1 MNPSG
6 TTTPPE
12 PHPSAG
18 AAAGEDFG
26 KVVRRPPRFVV
37 EPQRIEELVGIV
49 RQARRRGLNVA
60 ARGEGHSTNGQAQ
73 AKDGVV
79 VALRSMDSIHMVGPD
94 QASVGA
100 GATWRQVLGRT
111 LAVGLTPPVLTDYLG
126 LSVGGTLSVGG
137 LSGSSFRHGA
147 QVDHVTELEV
157 VTGSG
162 MRELCSPTRN
172 PDLFGAVLAGL
183 GQCGIIARATIRLA
197 RAPASV
203 RVFRLPYP
211 DLATMLS
218 DEVLLVEEERFDNV
232 LGIVAFESG
241 SGWSCS
247 IEAAT
252 YRDAR
257 ETAVNDT
264 ALTAGLRCNH
274 RAIKTED
281 RSYLGWADRVG
292 ERVELL
298 ESMGVW
304 HLPHPW
310 LDLFV
315 PASAVGQLLE
325 TLLAQPMED
334 DVGPLRVLLNPLR
347 PDRLSTPLLRVPPGD
362 VVFLCDVL
370 RTAPAEER
378 AIQRMLDQ
386 NRDLF
391 ELNRQLGG
399 RHYSISTITLCQ
411 PDWVRHFGDRWP
423 WLAAMKRRFDPD
435 HLLTPGPGIF

>member
-1 MNPSG
+1 MNLSG
-6 TTTPPE
+6 IAIPPE
-12 PHPSAG
+12 PHPSART
-18 AAAGEDFG
+18 AAGEDFG

-37 EPQRIEELVGIV
+37 EPRRIDELLGVV
-49 RQARRRGLNVA
+49 RQARAHGLNVA
-60 ARGEGHSTNGQAQ
+60 ARGEGHSTNGHAQ
-73 AKDGVV
+73 AKDGIV

-94 QASVGA
+94 QARVDA
-100 GATWRQVLGRT
+100 GATWRQVLRRT

-126 LSVGGTLSVGG
+126 LSIGGTLSVGG

-162 MRELCSPTRN
+162 MREVCSPTRS
-172 PDLFGAVLAGL
+172 PELFEAALAGQ

-197 RAPASV
+197 RAPACV

-218 DEVLLVEEERFDNV
+218 DEVLLVEEERFDHI
-232 LGIVAFESG
+232 LGVVAPESRK
-241 SGWSCS
+241 GWSCS
-247 IEAAT
+247 IEAAK
-252 YRDAR
+252 YYEAR
-257 ETAVNDT
+257 EAAVSDT
-264 ALTAGLRCNH
+264 ALTSGLRCNLG
-274 RAIKTED
+274 AIRTED
-281 RSYLGWADRVG
+281 RSYLGWADRVS

-347 PDRLSTPLLRVPPGD
+347 PARLSAPLLRVPPGD

-370 RTAPAEER
+370 RTARPEER
-378 AIQRMLDQ
+378 AIQRMLDW
-386 NRDLF
+386 NRELF
-391 ELNRQLGG
+391 ELNRRLGG
-399 RHYSISTITLCQ
+399 RHYSISTVELSQ
-411 PDWVRHFGDRWP
+411 SDWIKHFGERWE
-423 WLAAMKRRFDPD
+423 WLAAAKCRFDPD
-435 HLLTPGPGIF
+435 HVLTPGPGIF

>member
-1 MNPSG
+1 
-6 TTTPPE
+6 
-12 PHPSAG
+12 
-18 AAAGEDFG
+18 
-26 KVVRRPPRFVV
+26 
-37 EPQRIEELVGIV
+37 
-49 RQARRRGLNVA
+49 
-60 ARGEGHSTNGQAQ
+60 
-73 AKDGVV
+73 
-79 VALRSMDSIHMVGPD
+79 
-94 QASVGA
+94 
-100 GATWRQVLGRT
+100 
-111 LAVGLTPPVLTDYLG
+111 VGLTPPVLTDYLG

-172 PDLFGAVLAGL
+172 PDLFGAMLAGL

-218 DEVLLVEEERFDNV
+218 DGVLLIEEERFDNV

-241 SGWSCS
+241 NGWSCS

-252 YRDAR
+252 YREAR
-257 ETAVNDT
+257 EAAVSDT
-264 ALTAGLRCNH
+264 ALTSGLRCNH

-281 RSYLGWADRVG
+281 RSYLGWADRVS

-325 TLLAQPMED
+325 TLLAQPTED

-347 PDRLSTPLLRVPPGD
+347 PDRLTTPLLRVPPGD

-378 AIQRMLDQ
+378 AIHRMLGQ
-386 NRDLF
+386 NRELF

-399 RHYSISTITLCQ
+399 HHYSISTIALCQ
-411 PDWVRHFGDRWP
+411 PDWIGHFGDRWP

>member
-1 MNPSG
+1 
-6 TTTPPE
+6 
-12 PHPSAG
+12 
-18 AAAGEDFG
+18 
-26 KVVRRPPRFVV
+26 VLRRA
-37 EPQRIEELVGIV
+37 E
-49 RQARRRGLNVA
+49 

-73 AKDGVV
+73 AKDGIVI
-79 VALRSMDSIHMVGPD
+79 ALRSMDSIHMVGPD

-100 GATWRQVLGRT
+100 GATWRQVLRRT

-203 RVFRLPYP
+203 RVFRLRYP

-241 SGWSCS
+241 NGWSCS

-252 YRDAR
+252 YREAR
-257 ETAVNDT
+257 EAAVSDT
-264 ALTAGLRCNH
+264 ALTSGLRCNH

-281 RSYLGWADRVG
+281 RSYLGWADRVS

-325 TLLAQPMED
+325 TLLAQP
-334 DVGPLRVLLNPLR
+334 
-347 PDRLSTPLLRVPPGD
+347 LRVPPGD

-399 RHYSISTITLCQ
+399 RHYSISTIALCQ
-411 PDWVRHFGDRWP
+411 PDWIRHFGDRWP

-435 HLLTPGPGIF
+435 HVLTPGPGIF

>member
-1 MNPSG
+1 VS
-6 TTTPPE
+6 
-12 PHPSAG
+12 
-18 AAAGEDFG
+18 
-26 KVVRRPPRFVV
+26 
-37 EPQRIEELVGIV
+37 
-49 RQARRRGLNVA
+49 
-60 ARGEGHSTNGQAQ
+60 
-73 AKDGVV
+73 
-79 VALRSMDSIHMVGPD
+79 
-94 QASVGA
+94 
-100 GATWRQVLGRT
+100 
-111 LAVGLTPPVLTDYLG
+111 
-126 LSVGGTLSVGG
+126 
-137 LSGSSFRHGA
+137 
-147 QVDHVTELEV
+147 
-157 VTGSG
+157 
-162 MRELCSPTRN
+162 
-172 PDLFGAVLAGL
+172 
-183 GQCGIIARATIRLA
+183 
-197 RAPASV
+197 
-203 RVFRLPYP
+203 
-211 DLATMLS
+211 
-218 DEVLLVEEERFDNV
+218 
-232 LGIVAFESG
+232 
-241 SGWSCS
+241 
-247 IEAAT
+247 
-252 YRDAR
+252 
-257 ETAVNDT
+257 DT
-264 ALTAGLRCNH
+264 ALTSGLRCNH

-281 RSYLGWADRVG
+281 RSYLGWADRVS

-386 NRDLF
+386 NRELF

-399 RHYSISTITLCQ
+399 RHYSISTIALCQ
-411 PDWVRHFGDRWP
+411 PDWIRHFGDRWP